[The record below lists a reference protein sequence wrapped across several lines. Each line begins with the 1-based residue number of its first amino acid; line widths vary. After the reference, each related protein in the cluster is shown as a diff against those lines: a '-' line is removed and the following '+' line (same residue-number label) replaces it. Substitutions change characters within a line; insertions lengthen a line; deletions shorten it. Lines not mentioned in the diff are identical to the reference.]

1 MTVENFFVS
10 ILKGIE
16 FLIFF
21 LHRIRFKQDMDP
33 VQNCLDPLVL
43 VPSPPCKEVA
53 PDDNPPGGRR
63 DR

>member
-1 MTVENFFVS
+1 MTFEKFFFINFES
-10 ILKGIE
+10 NRILK
-16 FLIFF
+16 FF

-33 VQNCLDPLVL
+33 VQYCLDPLVL

-63 DR
+63 VR